1 MAELRTAGE
10 PVALRLTTIERQSRL
25 MADGADMVLA
35 EVEVIDAQGQR
46 CPLANDLITFSL
58 QGEAESHLL

>member
-1 MAELRTAGE
+1 
-10 PVALRLTTIERQSRL
+10 